1 MKPLFPLHTETVF
14 PVPPVCTALWT
25 AEDWNKTARTCT
37 ERLEIQTS
45 WGIARAIGRDESGAI
60 VYNLRLALPSN

>member
-1 MKPLFPLHTETVF
+1 MNPLFPLLVETVF

-25 AEDWNKTARTCT
+25 EEDWNETARTIT
-37 ERLEIQTS
+37 EPLEIATG

-60 VYNLRLALPSN
+60 VYSLRLALPSS